1 LQPGQPNAFTF
12 RIPDHT
18 GQPVTSLDEQHE
30 QPVHLIV
37 VRRDQSGSQHSHSTM
52 QIQGT

>member
-30 QPVHLIV
+30 RPVHLTV
-37 VRRDQSGSQHSHSTM
+37 VRRDQSGSQYSHPTM
-52 QIQGT
+52 PIDAT